1 MLVWKRKT
9 NASFSID
16 SYALTGR
23 RGVKRTKEICTYL
36 AIMGAILHK
45 KFELNNFCE
54 IFCKITIVVQISN
67 NMIITCRQ
75 F

>member
-23 RGVKRTKEICTYL
+23 RGVKRTKEICTYC
-36 AIMGAILHK
+36 AIMGAIIHK
-45 KFELNNFCE
+45 IIELNNFCE
-54 IFCKITIVVQISN
+54 IFYK
-67 NMIITCRQ
+67 
-75 F
+75 